1 VNFWRLQCFV
11 ALAEARHFGRAA
23 DRLFISQP
31 ALSAQI
37 RQLEEALGVVLVVR
51 QPRVALT
58 AAGTT
63 LYAEAL
69 KILELVHRAERLVS
83 PGGTATAGTLRLLYT
98 RSVPAERTF
107 DLIEGFRAEAP
118 RVEIDPHTVW
128 TSDSVERIR
137 AGSADAAFVRLP
149 LADPGSLEVVVLDSD
164 VQCVALR
171 RGQPLAALDRLGVD
185 DLLAYP
191 LVHWPRREAPG
202 NHDAVLAQFSGGRRL
217 GLGSP
222 QPDQHR
228 FAAVARS
235 DGYALAHEAAIPLL
249 PDTLVARPLETPPR
263 SEWGLV
269 WDGAASHDGARIAA
283 ALGDYLRRTS
293 EQADPPAG

>member
-98 RSVPAERTF
+98 RSV
-107 DLIEGFRAEAP
+107 
-118 RVEIDPHTVW
+118 W

-171 RGQPLAALDRLGVD
+171 RGHPLAALDRLGVD